1 MVDNPLIVFLII
13 CLLLLKG
20 CDLLSENE
28 EQYPEVLRIGNAQS
42 QSNYVFENTE
52 NNIYYSSRY
61 AHGKDSHGI
70 DIVSQFNVSFNRA
83 NQAPNPTNILKSS
96 FATGI
101 RYFVENPLIPRT
113 EKTKYKNKDS
123 AFYKANTN
131 PATHEHEQLFI
142 SSLEDKQVIWYK
154 QESDYEYIHE
164 DYYTIDYDGLYD
176 HILIRRGTNIAT
188 VCRVRT
194 MLKEGVQLDFHFSTE
209 NSPEEDLRVIDFV
222 VTDLLSRL
230 KPAGGSQDVDQLES
244 NTTE

>member
-28 EQYPEVLRIGNAQS
+28 EQYPAVLRIGNAQS

-52 NNIYYSSRY
+52 NNIYYSSEDV
-61 AHGKDSHGI
+61 HEKDSYGI
-70 DIVSQFNVSFNRA
+70 DIVRVIEVPFNRA
-83 NQAPNPTNILKSS
+83 GQVPDPTNILKGS
-96 FATGI
+96 FVARI
-101 RYFVENPLIPRT
+101 KYFVENPLIPRT

-123 AFYKANTN
+123 VFYKSYTN
-131 PATHEHEQLFI
+131 PATHEHEQLSI
-142 SSLEDKQVIWYK
+142 SGLEGRRVTWYK

-176 HILIRRGTNIAT
+176 HILVARSTNIAT

-194 MLKEGVQLDFHFSTE
+194 MLKEGVQLEFYFRTE

-230 KPAGGSQDVDQLES
+230 KPAGGLQDVDQFES
-244 NTTE
+244 STTG

>member
-1 MVDNPLIVFLII
+1 M
-13 CLLLLKG
+13 
-20 CDLLSENE
+20 SENE
-28 EQYPEVLRIGNAQS
+28 EQYPAVLRIGNAKS

-83 NQAPNPTNILKSS
+83 GQAPSPTNILKDS

-101 RYFVENPLIPRT
+101 RFFVENPLIPRT

-123 AFYKANTN
+123 AFYKSYTN
-131 PATHEHEQLFI
+131 PATHEHEQLSI
-142 SSLEDKQVIWYK
+142 SGLEGRRVTWYK
-154 QESDYEYIHE
+154 QKSNDD

-176 HILIRRGTNIAT
+176 HILVARKTN

-194 MLKEGVQLDFHFSTE
+194 MLKEGVQLDFHFSIE

-244 NTTE
+244 STTE

>member
-1 MVDNPLIVFLII
+1 MIDNPFIVFLII

-28 EQYPEVLRIGNAQS
+28 EQYPAVLRIGNAQS
-42 QSNYVFENTE
+42 QSNYVFENPE

-83 NQAPNPTNILKSS
+83 GQAPSPTNILKNS
-96 FATGI
+96 FAAGI
-101 RYFVENPLIPRT
+101 RFFVENPLISRT

-131 PATHEHEQLFI
+131 PATHEHEQLSI
-142 SSLEDKQVIWYK
+142 SGLEGRRVTWYK
-154 QESDYEYIHE
+154 QESDDD
-164 DYYTIDYDGLYD
+164 DYYTIDYDSLYD
-176 HILIRRGTNIAT
+176 HILVERITN
-188 VCRVRT
+188 VCIVRT
-194 MLKEGVQLDFHFSTE
+194 MLKEGVQLYFHFSIE

-230 KPAGGSQDVDQLES
+230 KPAGG
-244 NTTE
+244 